1 MKRIAEELVDQRNEL
16 IEKNREV
23 QEIAKFPDQNP
34 QPILRISFENTLL
47 YANQSAREKLNVE
60 DVITKLDDLGFLS
73 GYLRGEDDLA
83 EHQIQLGSSV
93 YQVTIISFKSDY
105 YHNIYFR
112 DITEKEL
119 FEKELLLTNSRFE
132 TLFKS
137 LQSAL
142 IVEDASRKIIMA
154 NQEFCDLFGV
164 PIAPTLMKG
173 MDCSK
178 AAEESKH
185 LFTDEVDFVERIK
198 VLLRDRSPVYGD
210 KLIMKD
216 GRILERDYIP
226 IVEAGLY
233 EGQIWRYQ
241 DITELLKSK
250 ESLRRVEDKYRKIIE
265 DLEFGMIEVD
275 LDQRITK
282 VYPAFCRLTGYEEYE
297 LIGSTATDLLA
308 FKEDSLFIEDQNNER
323 KKGVS
328 GVYETKIKTKDG
340 GVKWVIISGSPI
352 YNWRNEIIG
361 SIGIHIDITQRKDLE
376 QELLLANEAAQASV
390 KAREMFLANMSHEI
404 RTPLN
409 VIIGMSEIL
418 DGSELDFEKAKLI
431 RSIHISAN
439 NLLNLVNDVL
449 DFSKIDSGHLE
460 LVLEPQDLNVLIDD
474 IKVQVEP
481 QITRKGL
488 GLIVDI
494 DPRIGGYYTTDG
506 PKLNQVLANLIS
518 NAIKFTNS
526 GTITLTANVIID
538 NDDSQLLSF
547 SVQDTGIGVSEENKQ
562 KIFDSFI
569 QADSSV
575 SRKFGGTGL
584 GLSIAQS
591 IVKLM
596 GGEIELDSENGK
608 GSSFHFQIELKK
620 TETAQIESS
629 IQLDSVSQLNG
640 LKILVAEDNPMN
652 QLLIQTILKKE
663 GAGYDMVE
671 NGKELLE
678 LIDVRKYDLILMDI
692 QMPVMDGVTAA
703 QELRKR
709 GYTVPVIALTANAQ
723 KDEKANYLNSGFDA
737 VITKPFRRSNM
748 IDTINRILNS
758 KKNNADSKFGESLY
772 SIEDLL
778 EISDG
783 DQQFVNDMLQ
793 TFVSNVPKNI
803 EALECA
809 HDE

>member
-1 MKRIAEELVDQRNEL
+1 L
-16 IEKNREV
+16 I
-23 QEIAKFPDQNP
+23 
-34 QPILRISFENTLL
+34 
-47 YANQSAREKLNVE
+47 
-60 DVITKLDDLGFLS
+60 
-73 GYLRGEDDLA
+73 
-83 EHQIQLGSSV
+83 
-93 YQVTIISFKSDY
+93 
-105 YHNIYFR
+105 
-112 DITEKEL
+112 
-119 FEKELLLTNSRFE
+119 
-132 TLFKS
+132 
-137 LQSAL
+137 L
-142 IVEDASRKIIMA
+142 INA
-154 NQEFCDLFGV
+154 
-164 PIAPTLMKG
+164 
-173 MDCSK
+173 
-178 AAEESKH
+178 
-185 LFTDEVDFVERIK
+185 
-198 VLLRDRSPVYGD
+198 LLRC
-210 KLIMKD
+210 
-216 GRILERDYIP
+216 ILP
-226 IVEAGLY
+226 FAV
-233 EGQIWRYQ
+233 
-241 DITELLKSK
+241 
-250 ESLRRVEDKYRKIIE
+250 
-265 DLEFGMIEVD
+265 
-275 LDQRITK
+275 
-282 VYPAFCRLTGYEEYE
+282 LTGYEEYE

-352 YNWRNEIIG
+352 YDWRNEIIG

-809 HDE
+809 HDEGDLLVVKYHCHQLKPSLKLLKIKRASDLADLIEQKIQNGSDFQRIKDDFIEFISILKQVTLDINNRLINKL